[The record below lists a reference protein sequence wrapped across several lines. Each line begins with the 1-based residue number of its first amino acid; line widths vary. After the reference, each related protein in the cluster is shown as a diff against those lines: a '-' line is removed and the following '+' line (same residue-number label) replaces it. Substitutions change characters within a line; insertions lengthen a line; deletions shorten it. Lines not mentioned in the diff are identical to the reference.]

1 MLPNT
6 DIIHLPGLGEK
17 KTKVIKK
24 ALNIHTVWDLLCYY
38 PYKYVDRSKIYSLS
52 EVKSGITHLQTKGT
66 IKNIQTIGSGR
77 KTRLSAQLVDGYAS
91 IELVWFSGVNYVKNK
106 IQEGKEYL
114 VYGRISVFNG
124 HYSISHPEIKPY
136 TPETLKLCVGQE
148 SHYNTSAGMKRMFL
162 NSAGMRNIIYHAWQ
176 LTKNEIIETLPQ
188 YIISYYK
195 LYSLVEAIRAI
206 HFPKDAFDLEQ
217 ARYRL
222 KFEEL
227 FYNQLIV
234 LKRAKS
240 IKENGVGHL
249 MSKVGTLFMDFYQ
262 KHLPFSLTNAQ
273 QRVIREI
280 KEDISSGKQMN
291 RLIQGDV
298 GSGKTL
304 VALMVMLL
312 AKDNG
317 FQSCLM
323 APTEILAQ
331 QHFLSISEMMK
342 KIDIKIG
349 LLTGSTTKKQ
359 RDVLLENLSL
369 GKIDILIGTHALIE
383 DTVQFNN
390 LGMVIIDEQHRFGVE
405 QRSRLWRKNTVPPHI
420 LVMTATPIPRTLAM
434 TIYGDLDVSI
444 IDELPAGRQPI
455 KTEHR
460 VESERDALLRFIKK
474 EADKGR
480 QAYIVY
486 PMIEGNEGDD
496 IQAVEQGYEYVKTH
510 LPSLSVSMIHGK
522 MNPKDKER
530 EMSRFVNGETHILV
544 ATTVIEVGVN
554 VPNATVMIIESAQ
567 RFGLSQ
573 LHQLRGRVGRGGEQ
587 SYCFLLTPT
596 KLNYPAE
603 RRMNTMVSSNDGF
616 VIAEVDMQLRG
627 SGDIEGT
634 AQSGDCIDFK
644 IADLYK
650 DVELLK
656 IIRNQVQTILDVDC
670 NLLLPDNSILHAEYK
685 KREQSS
691 VRWRDIS

>member
-1 MLPNT
+1 
-6 DIIHLPGLGEK
+6 
-17 KTKVIKK
+17 
-24 ALNIHTVWDLLCYY
+24 
-38 PYKYVDRSKIYSLS
+38 
-52 EVKSGITHLQTKGT
+52 
-66 IKNIQTIGSGR
+66 
-77 KTRLSAQLVDGYAS
+77 
-91 IELVWFSGVNYVKNK
+91 
-106 IQEGKEYL
+106 
-114 VYGRISVFNG
+114 
-124 HYSISHPEIKPY
+124 
-136 TPETLKLCVGQE
+136 
-148 SHYNTSAGMKRMFL
+148 
-162 NSAGMRNIIYHAWQ
+162 
-176 LTKNEIIETLPQ
+176 
-188 YIISYYK
+188 
-195 LYSLVEAIRAI
+195 
-206 HFPKDAFDLEQ
+206 
-217 ARYRL
+217 
-222 KFEEL
+222 
-227 FYNQLIV
+227 
-234 LKRAKS
+234 
-240 IKENGVGHL
+240 
-249 MSKVGTLFMDFYQ
+249 
-262 KHLPFSLTNAQ
+262 
-273 QRVIREI
+273 
-280 KEDISSGKQMN
+280 MN

-312 AKDNG
+312 AKDTG

-331 QHFLSISEMMK
+331 QHFLSISEMMN

-480 QAYIVY
+480 QVYIVY

-496 IQAVEQGYEYVKTH
+496 LQAVEQGYEYVKTH